1 MGYLEAFRAS
11 SRNIGSATYV
21 STSVH
26 DGLPHS
32 AWTRRTESLGF
43 VSPSLREATTRVDVA
58 VSVSSTSKGD
68 VAVLDV
74 RNIDTGSIRENFGCE
89 VGLRAEST
97 ALSGACAS
105 PRKTTACTLVG
116 NETVF
121 RVVPCSRFLFEPT
134 SQGT

>member
-1 MGYLEAFRAS
+1 M
-11 SRNIGSATYV
+11 
-21 STSVH
+21 
-26 DGLPHS
+26 
-32 AWTRRTESLGF
+32 
-43 VSPSLREATTRVDVA
+43 SPSLREATTRVDVA

-121 RVVPCSRFLFEPT
+121 RVVPCSHFLFAPT